1 MKRKLQQIVVAALSA
16 ATLLSGLTV
25 QATTY
30 TATNNAAWNTGSTWD
45 PNGIPGASDVA
56 IIPIGKTVTYGG
68 TPATVGAIQV
78 AGTFSVSAA
87 GTLGDVWIESTGTF
101 NPTASGAAVTFSGN
115 VTNQGNMSITAL
127 GSGTI
132 YTYTGAGKTLAGNIS
147 NVIATINGTYQNVGT
162 FVTGLKG
169 TQNAL
174 RGSGAL
180 TNLATLVLASGQN
193 TTPSITTLDCSAVP
207 NLVTWTGFNGTPTPK
222 ATAYYDLVLGNTGSA
237 GWNLNGVG
245 LSIANNLTIL
255 NTGSIN
261 SWPLDGTI
269 PGTFT
274 YSASSSTASTFP
286 AAFTVGAFNMSN
298 GRITIPAAATLTVT
312 NTGAGVWTRSGGSFT
327 PNATGTV
334 RFTGAAPDINGGFTS
349 LLVDST
355 ATGAISST
363 SLFVTNSLTI
373 AAGAS
378 LDVTALSG
386 SAHAMLGTES
396 YFGSGTLKG
405 DVTTVSGSKVYAG
418 TDGGFGTNHIT
429 GNLTMAAGS
438 TNAMDIDATAA
449 APHDQLVVDGALPL
463 NNTRFRLKAP
473 SAGIAID
480 TANDYLLATA
490 ASISGTPV
498 LQWVTAP
505 ANSTNYS
512 LIADATTIKLHY
524 AGVPPSG
531 SPVVSHLVSGGN
543 LTLSWDTTTFPGY
556 FVVGQTNSAGLDTN
570 SASWTDSGSGGV
582 SPFVVPINPANPAAF
597 FRLRK
602 P

>member
-1 MKRKLQQIVVAALSA
+1 MLSA
-16 ATLLSGLTV
+16 ATLLSALAV

-30 TATNNAAWNTGSTWD
+30 TATNNASWNTASTWD

-78 AGTFSVSAA
+78 AGTFSISSA
-87 GTLGDVWIESTGTF
+87 GTLGDVSIESTGTF
-101 NPTASGAAVTFSGN
+101 NPTTSGAAVTFSGN
-115 VTNQGNMSITAL
+115 VTNQGNMSIASL

-147 NVIATINGTYQNVGT
+147 NVVAVINGTYQNVGT

-169 TQNAL
+169 TQDAL
-174 RGSGAL
+174 KGSGAL
-180 TNLATLVLASGQN
+180 ANLGTLVLASGQN
-193 TTPSITTLDCSAVP
+193 TTPSIATLDCSAVP
-207 NLVTWTGFNGTPTPK
+207 NLVTWTGFNGTATPK
-222 ATAYYDLVLGNTGSA
+222 ATAYYDLVLGSTGSA
-237 GWNLNGVG
+237 GWNLNGAG
-245 LSIANNLTIL
+245 LSIAHNLTIL
-255 NTGSIN
+255 NNAPIN
-261 SWPLDGTI
+261 SWPVNGTI
-269 PGTFT
+269 PGAFT

-298 GRITIPAAATLTVT
+298 GRITLPAAGTLTVT
-312 NTGAGVWTRSGGSFT
+312 NTGVGVWTRSGGNFT

-386 SAHAMLGTES
+386 GSHIMLSTES

-405 DVTTVSGSKVYAG
+405 TVTTVSGSKVYAG
-418 TDGGFGTNHIT
+418 TDGGFGTSHIT

-438 TNAMDIDATAA
+438 TNAMDIDVTAA
-449 APHDQLVVDGALPL
+449 APHDLLVVDGALTL

-473 SAGIAID
+473 SAGIGID
-480 TANDYLLATA
+480 TANDYLLTTA

-505 ANSTNYS
+505 ADSTNYT
-512 LIADATTIKLHY
+512 LITDATTIRLHY
-524 AGVPPSG
+524 AGGSSSG
-531 SPVVSHLVSGGN
+531 SPVLSRSFSGGN
-543 LTLSWDTTTFPGY
+543 LTLSWDTTAFPGY

-570 SASWTDSGSGGV
+570 NASWTDSGSGGV
-582 SPFVVPINPANPAAF
+582 SPFVVPINPANPAVF